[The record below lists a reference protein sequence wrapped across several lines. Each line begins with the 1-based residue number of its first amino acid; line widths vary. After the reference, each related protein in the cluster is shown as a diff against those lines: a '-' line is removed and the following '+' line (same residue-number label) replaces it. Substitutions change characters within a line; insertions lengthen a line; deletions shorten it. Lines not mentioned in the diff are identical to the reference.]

1 MVQLHYLYHFNDPTL
16 ATIFKVM
23 SYKNEKGG
31 ILIAIKVLLGVG
43 GFQKI
48 LHN

>member
-1 MVQLHYLYHFNDPTL
+1 MRIPIVQGR
-16 ATIFKVM
+16 VM
-23 SYKNEKGG
+23 RGIHINGVELGG
-31 ILIAIKVLLGVG
+31 LLQAVNVSLGVG